1 MRLGVVTIRLV
12 TVVILLVSF
21 SDYWAYDRWDPTAP
35 MTSAGLDAIAAVDW
49 HSAFGASVRSTNLPD
64 DHCTFCSPLMAP
76 PAPSVP
82 QLGLDVQSV
91 IDLPHAVLFATVY
104 PLATLPFPPWRESTG
119 FELPLRV

>member
-12 TVVILLVSF
+12 AVVILLVSF

-35 MTSAGLDAIAAVDW
+35 MTSGGLDGIAAVDW
-49 HSAFGASVRSTNLPD
+49 HSAFGPSVRCTNLPD

-91 IDLPHAVLFATVY
+91 IALPHAALLATVY
-104 PLATLPFPPWRESTG
+104 SLATLPFPPWREPTG
-119 FELPLRV
+119 SGLPLRV